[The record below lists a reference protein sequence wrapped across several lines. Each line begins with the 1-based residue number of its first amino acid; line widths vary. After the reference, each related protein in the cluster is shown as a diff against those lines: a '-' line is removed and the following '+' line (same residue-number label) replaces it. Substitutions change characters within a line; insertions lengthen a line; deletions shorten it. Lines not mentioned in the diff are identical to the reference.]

1 MGLENN
7 HVEQEKGVRRP
18 TEILSK
24 VVTGDII
31 EKMTFGHELE
41 AGEGACHLVMN
52 LKQGVMNLISRE
64 TVFPAE

>member
-41 AGEGACHLVMN
+41 AGGHELDI
-52 LKQGVMNLISRE
+52 QGDS
-64 TVFPAE
+64 FPS